1 MPTIAAARK
10 LMDDAVEAM
19 RREFA
24 SVRTGKASP
33 ALLDTIKVDAY
44 GSKMPLNQVATVST
58 PEPRL
63 LVVQPWDKGL
73 LQAVEKAIQASDLG
87 LNPSNDGNLIRIPI
101 PQLNEERRK
110 ELVRM
115 LHKIAEEGRVSVRHA
130 RQEANKTIKQQQTDH
145 EISDDEARHQMDE
158 VQGFTDDYIKRLDE
172 LLAAKEEEVM
182 EEPVAHASRGG
193 RRTRRGP
200 GVRTGVEVGQTRC
213 GGA

>member
-10 LMDDAVEAM
+10 LMDNAVEAM

-145 EISDDEARHQMDE
+145 EISDDEARHRDGRGAGVHRRLYQTPRRVVGGEGGGSDGGVSQWLTRPGADE
-158 VQGFTDDYIKRLDE
+158 E
-172 LLAAKEEEVM
+172 
-182 EEPVAHASRGG
+182 RGG
-193 RRTRRGP
+193 GRGS
-200 GVRTGVEVGQTRC
+200 GRE
-213 GGA
+213 

>member
-44 GSKMPLNQVATVST
+44 GSKMPLNQVATIST

-87 LNPSNDGNLIRIPI
+87 LNPANDGNLIRIPI

-115 LHKIAEEGRVSVRHA
+115 LHKVAEEGRVSVRHA
-130 RQEANKTIKQQQTDH
+130 RQEANKAVKQQQSDH
-145 EISDDEARHQMDE
+145 EISEDEARRQMDE
-158 VQGFTDDYIKRLDE
+158 VQQLTDDYIKRLDE

-182 EEPVAHASRGG
+182 EV
-193 RRTRRGP
+193 
-200 GVRTGVEVGQTRC
+200 
-213 GGA
+213 

>member
-1 MPTIAAARK
+1 MPTIAGARK

-73 LQAVEKAIQASDLG
+73 MQAVEKAIQASDLG
-87 LNPSNDGNLIRIPI
+87 LNPANDGNVIRIPI
-101 PQLNEERRK
+101 PQLNEERRR

-115 LHKIAEEGRVSVRHA
+115 LHKVAEEGRVSVRHA
-130 RQEANKTIKQQQTDH
+130 RQEANKTIKQEQADH
-145 EISDDEARHQMDE
+145 DISDDEARRQMDE
-158 VQGFTDDYIKRLDE
+158 VQQLTDDYIKRLDE

-182 EEPVAHASRGG
+182 EV
-193 RRTRRGP
+193 
-200 GVRTGVEVGQTRC
+200 
-213 GGA
+213 